1 MNRRNAIQ
9 SFSAMLVALIAGI
22 KFVEPKNTLKS
33 ASLVM
38 FDEAG
43 IHKYPLTPEMA
54 HRYVPPGHLLDK
66 CYDEID
72 WAGLSDP
79 EFKRYAETIKCS
91 C

>member
-38 FDEAG
+38 
-43 IHKYPLTPEMA
+43 
-54 HRYVPPGHLLDK
+54 
-66 CYDEID
+66 
-72 WAGLSDP
+72 
-79 EFKRYAETIKCS
+79 IKAKES
-91 C
+91 VDG